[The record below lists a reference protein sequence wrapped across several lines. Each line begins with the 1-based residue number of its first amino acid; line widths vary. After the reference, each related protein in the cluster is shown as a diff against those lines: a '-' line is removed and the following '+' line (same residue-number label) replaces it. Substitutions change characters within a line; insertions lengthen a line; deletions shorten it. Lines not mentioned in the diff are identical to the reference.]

1 MLESIC
7 FRVLRLSLQMSI
19 LLLLSFLGNKWL
31 TRRFAAQARCFL
43 WMAFSIRLLIPAS
56 LSFALPSWGA
66 EIQKATEAA
75 LPSAAQVGQAE
86 APAFVD
92 VLPMGS
98 TAGFAAPAEISYGQ
112 ISAGE
117 GIALLWLIGAV
128 CFLLAHVGIHVFHMR
143 FLRAHSEIV
152 CGGGQQ
158 DLLEQIREELHV
170 RRNLPVWICGKVD
183 SPMLTGL
190 FHPTLILPRTGFSQ
204 EQRMF
209 IFRHELAHYKR
220 RDLWTKWVFLL
231 AQSVHWFNPLVHILA
246 KKANLDLENACDDT
260 VLKGKD
266 RLYRKAYGTV
276 LLDVLTNQT
285 HAVPLSTHFIGRK
298 EEMIGRF
305 RNMINTAPKKKGYGF
320 LCCVLVGMVLLTST
334 LYPAPA
340 QAVSAGASSQPQS
353 TPEEIAETR
362 ALLTE
367 CLKGSMFEGY
377 VPYQELPLSQEN
389 YDRCEKAEQ
398 AYRSLLLKA
407 DARSIAQE
415 YRKNPS
421 FLAVYGQ
428 GEKDIQS
435 GLFCCQANAD
445 IPEGNRKMHFIW
457 LDFSDV
463 SNLQVMDV
471 GTIYPGRGNDVDER
485 VQEITRQWH
494 SIEEAATEFNID
506 LSQYEKA
513 FSMMDPA
520 IIENQADNLGWS
532 LQEQLKRMRGYQ
544 FEQFHHRQMTAFI
557 KKDHTE
563 GVMIHMDRSGTYV
576 HYFEVPTI
584 AERNQR
590 KTLESQFPIF
600 RSECKA

>member
-1 MLESIC
+1 
-7 FRVLRLSLQMSI
+7 
-19 LLLLSFLGNKWL
+19 
-31 TRRFAAQARCFL
+31 
-43 WMAFSIRLLIPAS
+43 
-56 LSFALPSWGA
+56 
-66 EIQKATEAA
+66 
-75 LPSAAQVGQAE
+75 
-86 APAFVD
+86 
-92 VLPMGS
+92 
-98 TAGFAAPAEISYGQ
+98 
-112 ISAGE
+112 
-117 GIALLWLIGAV
+117 
-128 CFLLAHVGIHVFHMR
+128 
-143 FLRAHSEIV
+143 
-152 CGGGQQ
+152 
-158 DLLEQIREELHV
+158 
-170 RRNLPVWICGKVD
+170 
-183 SPMLTGL
+183 
-190 FHPTLILPRTGFSQ
+190 
-204 EQRMF
+204 
-209 IFRHELAHYKR
+209 
-220 RDLWTKWVFLL
+220 
-231 AQSVHWFNPLVHILA
+231 
-246 KKANLDLENACDDT
+246 
-260 VLKGKD
+260 
-266 RLYRKAYGTV
+266 
-276 LLDVLTNQT
+276 
-285 HAVPLSTHFIGRK
+285 
-298 EEMIGRF
+298 MIGRF

-362 ALLTE
+362 ALLAE
-367 CLKGSMFEGY
+367 CLKGSMFEEY

-485 VQEITRQWH
+485 VQEITRQWR
-494 SIEEAATEFNID
+494 SIEEAATEFHID

-600 RSECKA
+600 RSECKS